1 MSLHF
6 HWSKQWYE
14 LFTSCNVFCMQ
25 AWDFRKF
32 QIRAIISSKHTQQRI
47 WKKLA
52 HCRVLF
58 VAVRMVT
65 RHMLDVQPSV
75 LNCECSSE
83 TAPTCDGFQPFLLAL
98 YLLWDNFLISEMT
111 TIHVNNTTKKTPCQA
126 QSVHSL
132 GMLIAENQHFL
143 SGVISGFGR
152 GVNEICAI
160 LRFYAASVGS
170 FLPTFRDNGGGEFF
184 TAVLVKIQVIWD
196 VWPCRLSVYPHLQGR
211 QSKTKA
217 LLC

>member
-1 MSLHF
+1 MFVFLGVHFTAFGVLEHFMNAVSVCTAQTQRLSCVLFTFCIMSLHF

-52 HCRVLF
+52 HCKVLF

-65 RHMLDVQPSV
+65 RHTLI

-83 TAPTCDGFQPFLLAL
+83 TAPTCDEFQPFIIAV

-111 TIHVNNTTKKTPCQA
+111 TIHVNNTTKKTPCQP
-126 QSVHSL
+126 QSEHTSTV
-132 GMLIAENQHFL
+132 AWFQ
-143 SGVISGFGR
+143 
-152 GVNEICAI
+152 
-160 LRFYAASVGS
+160 AS
-170 FLPTFRDNGGGEFF
+170 N
-184 TAVLVKIQVIWD
+184 AV
-196 VWPCRLSVYPHLQGR
+196 
-211 QSKTKA
+211 
-217 LLC
+217 